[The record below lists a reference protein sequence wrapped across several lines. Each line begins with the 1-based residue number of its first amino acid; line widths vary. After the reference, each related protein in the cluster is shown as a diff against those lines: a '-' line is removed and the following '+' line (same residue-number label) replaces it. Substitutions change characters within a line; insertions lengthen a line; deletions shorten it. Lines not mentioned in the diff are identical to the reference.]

1 MKRLILALCFL
12 IPIAIAIAQSTFTF
26 SEWVVVNSSTATP
39 VQLTNS
45 NLKVRSLTLIGK
57 KAYQTTNTGPVFVTF
72 GDSANGNQGLTIDP
86 GMALTI
92 RSIDVN
98 KSFFPSNIWVDVSQA
113 NDGLVIYYE
122 P

>member
-1 MKRLILALCFL
+1 MKRLLLALCL
-12 IPIAIAIAQSTFTF
+12 LVPIAIAIAQSTFTF

-57 KAYQTTNTGPVFVTF
+57 KTDQTTNTTAVHITF

-86 GMALTI
+86 GMGITI
-92 RSIDVN
+92 RSIDTGRA
-98 KSFFPSNIWVDVSQA
+98 FFPSNIWLDVTTA
-113 NDGLVIYYE
+113 NDGLVIFYE